1 MLSVVSRAG
10 GEARSG
16 PCLGW
21 DKQPTTCALMVPARM
36 ALGWHCSPLTH
47 GRAPAL
53 EAVPG
58 CGCQE
63 HAFLAFLLSLAEGC
77 RGPRRAG
84 PGWMRGSRVISGQ
97 TAVVGG
103 DARGPK
109 AGGDHVAT
117 LPRGDLVIYEST
129 EVLKLFFCLFTEGT
143 TYVTV
148 VHPDAVAVVPGPALH
163 DVVGVVRLRHLVVGI
178 DDNLEQVVSRRHVS
192 DVDPLAVNVMTVH
205 VPAAHGDALL
215 TKVGA
220 LVTLLDVSFT
230 FCVLQAEASFVPS
243 ATLVPLRF
251 SKS

>member
-143 TYVTV
+143 TWGNRHQRDSVGQTRCTSL
-148 VHPDAVAVVPGPALH
+148 PPRAGATPSSPGGLQGHLCVMPA
-163 DVVGVVRLRHLVVGI
+163 G
-178 DDNLEQVVSRRHVS
+178 Q
-192 DVDPLAVNVMTVH
+192 
-205 VPAAHGDALL
+205 
-215 TKVGA
+215 
-220 LVTLLDVSFT
+220 
-230 FCVLQAEASFVPS
+230 
-243 ATLVPLRF
+243 
-251 SKS
+251 

>member
-1 MLSVVSRAG
+1 MLSVVSRAD

-21 DKQPTTCALMVPARM
+21 DKQPTTCVLMVPARM
-36 ALGWHCSPLTH
+36 ALGWRCSPPPH
-47 GRAPAL
+47 GQAPAL

-129 EVLKLFFCLFTEGT
+129 EMLKLFFCLFTEGT
-143 TYVTV
+143 TWGNRHQRDSVGQTRCTSLPRQSWSHPILPRRPAGPPVCDASRAVTG
-148 VHPDAVAVVPGPALH
+148 AG
-163 DVVGVVRLRHLVVGI
+163 HL
-178 DDNLEQVVSRRHVS
+178 
-192 DVDPLAVNVMTVH
+192 
-205 VPAAHGDALL
+205 
-215 TKVGA
+215 
-220 LVTLLDVSFT
+220 
-230 FCVLQAEASFVPS
+230 
-243 ATLVPLRF
+243 
-251 SKS
+251 